1 MTEHRKGVYKQPPN
15 DLRNKPAHTQALEIK
30 PDPVIAADEKTAVIE
45 KQELP
50 TKPNQKSE

>member
-1 MTEHRKGVYKQPPN
+1 MTEHRKGIYKQPPN
-15 DLRNKPAHTQALEIK
+15 DLRNKPAHTQAPEIK